1 MSQDYGNL
9 QKHLNPNPVQRYLL
23 RRFHRQI
30 AFLIEVVG
38 AKRILD
44 SGCGEGFVISYLLR
58 ENDGLII
65 TGIDC
70 SLEAIEIARQMVPP
84 VLSKACPEPFDFAQ
98 DKLRRRVEGCC
109 R

>member
-30 AFLIEVVG
+30 ASLLKAIG
-38 AKRILD
+38 AERVLD
-44 SGCGEGFVISYLLR
+44 AGCGEGFVISYLLQR
-58 ENDGLII
+58 SDGLTI

-70 SLEAIEIARQMVPP
+70 SLEAICLPREVDR
-84 VLSKACPEPFDFAQ
+84 
-98 DKLRRRVEGCC
+98 LREQAELE
-109 R
+109 